1 MLYDPAWEKNGKK
14 VEEPVKKRTLLDI
27 IRKLTP
33 SKLRSKNVSN
43 GGDSSNKLLSRIFNA
58 LFF

>member
-1 MLYDPAWEKNGKK
+1 LYDPAWEKNGKK

-33 SKLRSKNVSN
+33 AKLRSKNVSN
-43 GGDSSNKLLSRIFNA
+43 GGDNSNNRVFSRIFNA
-58 LFF
+58 LFY